1 MTARVREGELQ
12 LECLGVTSVARLDVE
27 GQPINGSPI

>member
-1 MTARVREGELQ
+1 MTACVREGELQ
-12 LECLGVTSVARLDVE
+12 FEFLGVTSVARLDVQ